1 MLRSLWKKVLLF
13 ALLPATV
20 FAANQNMV
28 QTGNGYDIQYPLV
41 YLANEKAQTAI
52 NTDIGTYVASAKERL
67 NTKNLVTSNLTY
79 KVAYEDDRY
88 LSIIFKPA
96 WYYQGAAHG
105 MYNEIGVVYDKTT
118 GEKLPRSY
126 FLNVKSPT
134 FLTEHMP
141 IAGKDLPKN
150 PISFF
155 DGSVKNH
162 IELKPPTWSNVPYVS
177 DSYYLGGDG
186 SIYLI
191 YQPYELAS
199 YAEGATKL
207 YFYRPLVDYFNGL
220 NKEETTTK

>member
-79 KVAYEDDRY
+79 K
-88 LSIIFKPA
+88 
-96 WYYQGAAHG
+96 
-105 MYNEIGVVYDKTT
+105 
-118 GEKLPRSY
+118 
-126 FLNVKSPT
+126 
-134 FLTEHMP
+134 
-141 IAGKDLPKN
+141 DLPKN

-191 YQPYELAS
+191 YQPYGLAS